1 MNSIAINFVDC
12 AIIVLYLI
20 FIIWWG
26 LRNGKSSDAG
36 SYFLAGR
43 TMPWWIVGLSLF
55 AASISSTTL
64 IGQSGDAYH
73 TGVAVFNYNL
83 TGVVEMVFFATFLL
97 PLYIGSG
104 IFTIPEFLE
113 RRFDKRSRYYFSG
126 ICIVGLSQSF
136 SSSQPSSTQA
146 ERYTFWSAIILTLSL
161 TPLENLKLS
170 G

>member
-64 IGQSGDAYH
+64 IGQSGDPYH
-73 TGVAVFNYNL
+73 TGVAVFK
-83 TGVVEMVFFATFLL
+83 
-97 PLYIGSG
+97 IGRASCR
-104 IFTIPEFLE
+104 E
-113 RRFDKRSRYYFSG
+113 R
-126 ICIVGLSQSF
+126 V
-136 SSSQPSSTQA
+136 
-146 ERYTFWSAIILTLSL
+146 
-161 TPLENLKLS
+161 
-170 G
+170 

>member
-55 AASISSTTL
+55 AASISSRATPTT
-64 IGQSGDAYH
+64 
-73 TGVAVFNYNL
+73 
-83 TGVVEMVFFATFLL
+83 
-97 PLYIGSG
+97 
-104 IFTIPEFLE
+104 PEWPC
-113 RRFDKRSRYYFSG
+113 STTT
-126 ICIVGLSQSF
+126 SQVS
-136 SSSQPSSTQA
+136 
-146 ERYTFWSAIILTLSL
+146 W
-161 TPLENLKLS
+161 
-170 G
+170 

>member
-73 TGVAVFNYNL
+73 TGVASLRHPPPRAAVR
-83 TGVVEMVFFATFLL
+83 TARQSTETDIEC
-97 PLYIGSG
+97 PRHRIGPPSLRSCHD
-104 IFTIPEFLE
+104 IPE
-113 RRFDKRSRYYFSG
+113 RTHSR
-126 ICIVGLSQSF
+126 
-136 SSSQPSSTQA
+136 
-146 ERYTFWSAIILTLSL
+146 
-161 TPLENLKLS
+161 KLQKLRK
-170 G
+170 GCR

>member
-64 IGQSGDAYH
+64 
-73 TGVAVFNYNL
+73 T
-83 TGVVEMVFFATFLL
+83 T
-97 PLYIGSG
+97 
-104 IFTIPEFLE
+104 PEWPC
-113 RRFDKRSRYYFSG
+113 STTT
-126 ICIVGLSQSF
+126 SQVS
-136 SSSQPSSTQA
+136 
-146 ERYTFWSAIILTLSL
+146 W
-161 TPLENLKLS
+161 
-170 G
+170 